1 MQARRKPGTASFFRY
16 ALLSLLAM
24 VMIAPI
30 GWIAIS
36 SLRPPEEIFLHSP
49 QLSWRTF
56 VPEKIIWSNYE
67 MLLASDFPQAVLNT
81 AFVAFVTVVLGIL
94 ICSAAGFAFAVF
106 DFPFKNALF
115 VVVIITFIMPFE
127 SIVVPLYIMVRGL
140 NWNDTY
146 FALIMP
152 EVASGFIIFLFR
164 QFFVKVSRELFEAAR
179 VDGASWWRIYW
190 DVALPLSWPTVV
202 AGALMMF
209 IHQWDAFFWPLVA
222 ATSQDLTMVQVAIAR
237 YQQFEQADFGRLFA
251 AMTVASL
258 LAILPFMALQ
268 RYYIRTIIDSGFK

>member
-1 MQARRKPGTASFFRY
+1 MNIRQKRAAASFLRY
-16 ALLSLLAM
+16 AALALVAV

-30 GWIAIS
+30 AWIAIS
-36 SLRPPEEIFLHSP
+36 SLRPPEEIFLYSP

-67 MLLASDFPQAVLNT
+67 MLLASDFPKAVLNT
-81 AFVAFVTVVLGIL
+81 AFVAFVTVALGIL

-164 QFFVKVSRELFEAAR
+164 QFFAKVSRELFEAAR

-190 DVALPLSWPTVV
+190 DMALPLSWPTVV

-222 ATSQDLTMVQVAIAR
+222 TSSERLAVVQVAIAR
-237 YQQFEQADFGRLFA
+237 NMTLEQANWGALFA
-251 AMTVASL
+251 SASTAVLVA
-258 LAILPFMALQ
+258 AIPFALLQ
-268 RYYIRTIIDSGFK
+268 RYYVRTVATNADR

>member
-1 MQARRKPGTASFFRY
+1 MNNRQKRAAASFLRY
-16 ALLSLLAM
+16 AVLALVAV

-30 GWIAIS
+30 VWIAIS
-36 SLRPPEEIFLHSP
+36 SLRPPEEIFLYSP

-67 MLLASDFPQAVLNT
+67 MLLASDFPKAVLNT
-81 AFVAFVTVVLGIL
+81 AFVAFVTVALGIL

-164 QFFVKVSRELFEAAR
+164 QFFAKVSRELFEAAR

-237 YQQFEQADFGRLFA
+237 YLQFEQADFGRLFA

>member
-1 MQARRKPGTASFFRY
+1 MRPGFSTAAPAVLRY
-16 ALLSLLAM
+16 ATLAVLAA
-24 VMIAPI
+24 VMLAPI
-30 GWIAIS
+30 GWIAVS

-56 VPEKIIWSNYE
+56 VPERIVWTNYQL
-67 MLLASDFPQAVLNT
+67 LLAGDFPKAVLNT
-81 AFVAFVTVVLGIL
+81 TFVAFTTVTLGIF

-115 VVVIITFIMPFE
+115 VLVVITFIMPFE

-237 YQQFEQADFGRLFA
+237 YLQFEQADFGRLFA

-258 LAILPFMALQ
+258 LAILPFLALQ